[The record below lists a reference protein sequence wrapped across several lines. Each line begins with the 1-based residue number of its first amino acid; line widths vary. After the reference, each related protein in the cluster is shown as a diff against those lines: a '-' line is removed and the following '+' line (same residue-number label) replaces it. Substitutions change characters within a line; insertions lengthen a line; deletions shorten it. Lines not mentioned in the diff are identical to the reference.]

1 VTSQR
6 APPSPQLTRRTT
18 EHPRATSAPVP
29 PSSSPSFGYGGSAN
43 GRGAS
48 PFNGR
53 RGVSSV
59 GPPAGPF
66 LSGRPGS
73 ESGGGGASAAAA
85 PAAPASAPAPP
96 STLDQPQRAGASFG
110 GHQLPGMASS
120 SGGRGGNAAMF
131 GPGASDDELI
141 KPHKIAM
148 QPDRPDLAKSVIA
161 FCALIFSSLLYFKF
175 FFFIH
180 SSLFFS
186 FLFQF

>member
-1 VTSQR
+1 VKHVKDWKRIAAVTSQR

-29 PSSSPSFGYGGSAN
+29 PSTSPSFGHGGSAN

-53 RGVSSV
+53 RGASSV
-59 GPPAGPF
+59 GPPAGPL

-73 ESGGGGASAAAA
+73 GSGGGGAAA
-85 PAAPASAPAPP
+85 PAAPAPTPAPTSAPVPP

-141 KPHKIAM
+141 KPHKISM

-161 FCALIFSSLLYFKF
+161 FCALIFSPLL
-175 FFFIH
+175 
-180 SSLFFS
+180 
-186 FLFQF
+186 